1 MKPVLPTYALVANRA
16 SAALYRTMGPGVAPE
31 LVRRFDHPEGR
42 LKSSE
47 INTDR
52 PGRGFDKSGVG
63 SHSFSPEEGPVEKVA
78 RDFANTLA
86 KDLQHARQN
95 SEYDELA
102 LIAPPRM
109 LGYLRDAMDTPTRGL
124 VYGEL
129 AKDIDQ
135 NNPMDVRKHLDQLVA
150 KA

>member
-1 MKPVLPTYALVANRA
+1 MKPVLPTFALVANRA

-31 LVRRFDHPEGR
+31 LVRRFDHPDGR
-42 LKSSE
+42 LKSGE

-52 PGRGFDKSGVG
+52 PGRGFDNSGVG
-63 SHSFSPEEGPVEKVA
+63 SHAFSPEEGPVEKVA
-78 RDFANTLA
+78 RDFANRLA

-109 LGYLRDAMDTPTRGL
+109 LGYLRQAMDRPTRDL
-124 VYGEL
+124 VYGEI

-135 NNPMDVRKHLDQLVA
+135 DNPMDVRKLLDQIGA

>member
-1 MKPVLPTYALVANRA
+1 MSRPKK
-16 SAALYRTMGPGVAPE
+16 
-31 LVRRFDHPEGR
+31 VR
-42 LKSSE
+42 S
-47 INTDR
+47 
-52 PGRGFDKSGVG
+52 
-63 SHSFSPEEGPVEKVA
+63 EKVA

-102 LIAPPRM
+102 VIAPPRM
-109 LGYLRDAMDTPTRGL
+109 LGYLREALDSPTREL
-124 VYGEL
+124 IYGEI

>member
-1 MKPVLPTYALVANRA
+1 MKPVLPTFALVANRA

-42 LKSSE
+42 LKNGE
-47 INTDR
+47 INTDK
-52 PGRGFDKSGVG
+52 PGRGFDRSGVG
-63 SHSFSPEEGPVEKVA
+63 THAFSTEEGPVEKVA
-78 RDFANTLA
+78 RDFANLLA
-86 KDLQHARQN
+86 KDLQHGRQN

-109 LGYLRDAMDTPTRGL
+109 LGYLREALDAPTREL
-124 VYGEL
+124 VYGEI

-135 NNPMDVRKHLDQLVA
+135 NNPMDIRKHLDQISA

>member
-42 LKSSE
+42 LKSGE

-52 PGRGFDKSGVG
+52 PGRGFDRSGVG
-63 SHSFSPEEGPVEKVA
+63 SHAFSPEEGPVEKVA

-102 LIAPPRM
+102 VIAPPRM
-109 LGYLRDAMDTPTRGL
+109 LGYLREAMDAPTRDL
-124 VYGEL
+124 IYGEL

-135 NNPMDVRKHLDQLVA
+135 NNPMDVRKHLDQLAA

>member
-47 INTDR
+47 INSDR
-52 PGRGFDKSGVG
+52 PGRGFDKSRVG
-63 SHSFSPEEGPVEKVA
+63 SHAFTPEEGPVERVA
-78 RDFANTLA
+78 RDFANKLA

-109 LGYLRDAMDTPTRGL
+109 LGYLREAMDPQTREL
-124 VYGEL
+124 IYGEL

-135 NNPMDVRKHLDQLVA
+135 NNPMDVRKHLDEL
-150 KA
+150 KP

>member
-1 MKPVLPTYALVANRA
+1 MKSVLPTYALVANRA
-16 SAALYRTMGPGVAPE
+16 SASLYRTMGPGVAPE

-47 INTDR
+47 INTDKH
-52 PGRGFDKSGVG
+52 GSGFGAGVG
-63 SHSFSPEEGPVEKVA
+63 RHSFSSEEDAVEHVA
-78 RDFANTLA
+78 RDFANQLA
-86 KDLQHARQN
+86 KDLAHARQN

-102 LIAPPRM
+102 VIAPPQM
-109 LGYLRDAMDTPTRGL
+109 LGYLRDAMDAKTRQL
-124 VYGEL
+124 VYGEV

-135 NNPMDVRKHLDQLVA
+135 NNAADVRKHLDQIVA